1 MFNRTKASNLF
12 LLEIKFIDQIIYF
25 IKTNLRA
32 QVLIHCDIDL
42 LFYLIC
48 HAYTRPKIPND
59 SFIQISIIRM
69 PIRQN
74 LIPKAA
80 FYFRYT
86 DFKFSGSLNLIFK
99 FSV

>member
-1 MFNRTKASNLF
+1 MFNRTKTSSLF
-12 LLEIKFIDQIIYF
+12 LLEIKFKDQITHF

-32 QVLIHCDIDL
+32 QVLIHCDTDL
-42 LFYLIC
+42 LFYLIL
-48 HAYTRPKIPND
+48 HAYMRPEIPNE

-74 LIPKAA
+74 LTPKAA
-80 FYFRYT
+80 FYFGYT
-86 DFKFSGSLNLIFK
+86 NFKFGRSLNLIFK